1 VSDHRHR
8 RITRR
13 DAIKISAVAGGV
25 AATGATLLGPAL
37 LTPALAN
44 RHPAPRPS
52 SLKYLDRNMYR
63 KGADVCAIFEL
74 GRHRGNKM
82 QMMAIG
88 PRRFLFQAGDV
99 IDVTDPL
106 KPVMFNRQGYAGGQ
120 LQLAYNEKLKKWIL
134 MTGSGVAGTFS
145 TPKWPN
151 GKYDN
156 PDLVKRNIEQKGLRG
171 VRFYDAT
178 DPAKITLLS
187 EWCCDQG
194 DPRRP
199 VQTGSG
205 THRNYYDGGQYA
217 YLDTAPDN
225 SFTRMESSVRHYSNG
240 IQIIDV
246 SDPAQ
251 PKFVANWWL
260 PGQREGEEEAYKKW
274 REHGDRRSF
283 TTLHGPMY
291 VPKKVE
297 DGGRYGYSAYS
308 AFGMMVHDLSDIKN
322 PKLVGRFY
330 PKMELGA
337 IPFHTID
344 VARLDRG
351 FVISNPEALNP
362 DCNEPYQ
369 PSWIIDVRDPTRPR
383 PLSQLPRPVPPQDAP
398 YRNFCDKRG
407 RFGPH
412 NPPHLKAPGKPHP
425 NFTAYT
431 FFNAGAQFYDIRNPQ
446 RPRNIGYFIPP
457 QAGGLDD
464 YLSYPRDTDNV
475 FIEWDR
481 KLMWVGTGTGI
492 YLVTSPALG
501 QPIFDRMPV
510 KEWALPGLNAGH
522 A

>member
-1 VSDHRHR
+1 MSEHRKR

-13 DAIKISAVAGGV
+13 AAVAGL
-25 AATGATLLGPAL
+25 AAAPAL
-37 LTPALAN
+37 LSPALLSSAWAN

-52 SLKYLDRNMYR
+52 SLQYLDRNMYR
-63 KGADVCAIFEL
+63 KAADVRAIFEM

-88 PRRFLFQAGDV
+88 ARRFLFQAGDV
-99 IDVTDPL
+99 IEVTDAL
-106 KPVMFNRQGYAGGQ
+106 KPVMFNRQGFAGGQ
-120 LQLAYNEKLKKWIL
+120 LQLAYNDKLKKWIL
-134 MTGSGVAGTFS
+134 MTGAGVAGTFS

-178 DPAKITLLS
+178 DPAKIVPLS
-187 EWCCDQG
+187 EWSCDQG

-199 VQTGSG
+199 LQTGSG
-205 THRNYYDGGQYA
+205 THRSYYDGGRYA

-246 SDPAQ
+246 ADPSQ

-260 PGQREGEEEAYKKW
+260 PGQREGEEEAYKQW
-274 REHGDRRSF
+274 REHGDRKSF

-291 VPKKVE
+291 VPRKVE
-297 DGGRYGYSAYS
+297 DGGRYGFSAYS
-308 AFGMMVHDLSDIKN
+308 ALGMMVHDLSDIAN

-330 PKMELGA
+330 PKVEPGA

-351 FVISNPEALNP
+351 FVISSPEVLNP

-369 PSWIIDVRDPTRPR
+369 PSWILDVRDPTKPQ
-383 PLSQLPRPVPPQDAP
+383 PISQLSVPLPPQDAP
-398 YRNFCDKRG
+398 YRDFCDKRG

-412 NPPHLKAPGKPHP
+412 NPPHLKAPGRPHP
-425 NFTAYT
+425 DFTAYT
-431 FFNAGAQFYDIRNPQ
+431 FFNAGLQFYDIKDPAKPQ
-446 RPRNIGYFIPP
+446 NSGYFIPP

-492 YLVTSPALG
+492 YLVTSPLLG
-501 QPIFDRMPV
+501 EPVLERMAV
-510 KEWALPGLNAGH
+510 KEWALAGLNSGH